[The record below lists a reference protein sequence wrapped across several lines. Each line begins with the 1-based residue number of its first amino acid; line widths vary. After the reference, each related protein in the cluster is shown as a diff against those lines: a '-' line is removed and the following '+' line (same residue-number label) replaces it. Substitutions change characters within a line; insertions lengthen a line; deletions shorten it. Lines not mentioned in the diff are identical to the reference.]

1 MKESSAE
8 TPGLDVLMDRLEEL
22 ISHLADPN
30 AALDRLVTDFE
41 EASRLIE
48 AAQRQL
54 AAAAERIAQMQS

>member
-1 MKESSAE
+1 MKESSVE